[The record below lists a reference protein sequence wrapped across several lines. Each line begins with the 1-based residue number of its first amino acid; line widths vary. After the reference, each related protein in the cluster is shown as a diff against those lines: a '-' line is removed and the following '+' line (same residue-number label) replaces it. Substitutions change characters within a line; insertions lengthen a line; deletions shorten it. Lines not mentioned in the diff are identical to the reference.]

1 MKFLTR
7 VLAAGRL
14 GCALLSQGGAPPQ
27 RAMRPATK
35 GRSAIRLA
43 RVRRLGIP
51 PRGGLPLT
59 ADISGRRE
67 WVR

>member
-1 MKFLTR
+1 MNFLAR

-14 GCALLSQGGAPPQ
+14 GRAIQSQGVAPPQ
-27 RAMRPATK
+27 RALRPAAK
-35 GRSAIRLA
+35 GRSAISLA

-51 PRGGLPLT
+51 PRCGLTLT